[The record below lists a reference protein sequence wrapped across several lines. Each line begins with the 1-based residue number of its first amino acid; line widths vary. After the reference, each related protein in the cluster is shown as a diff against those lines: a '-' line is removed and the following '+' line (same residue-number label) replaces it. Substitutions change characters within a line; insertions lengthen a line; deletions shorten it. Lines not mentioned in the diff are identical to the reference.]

1 MSSKKIYLIR
11 HGQTD
16 YNKLN
21 IVQGRGIDTSLSKE
35 GHRQAKA
42 FFEAYKHIPF
52 RKIYTSTLQ
61 RTHQTVKPF
70 IENGYSVIPLPG
82 LDEISWGCAEGMTY
96 DDENNKQ
103 YYQIIESWKKG
114 NIHEKLD
121 GGESPLDI
129 MARQKDAFDFILSD
143 DGTPVLV
150 CLHGRAL
157 KIMLAWLSGKC
168 LSQQDTFHHDNLSL
182 YILNVSEDGK
192 VEIEVS
198 DDRSH
203 LDNVS

>member
-1 MSSKKIYLIR
+1 M
-11 HGQTD
+11 
-16 YNKLN
+16 N
-21 IVQGRGIDTSLSKE
+21 IVQGRGIDTTLSKE
-35 GHRQAKA
+35 GHRQAQA

-52 RKIYTSTLQ
+52 QKVYTSTLQ

-70 IENGYSVIPLPG
+70 IDYGHSAMSLPG
-82 LDEISWGCAEGMTY
+82 LDEISWGSSEGMTY

-103 YYQIIESWKKG
+103 YYKIIESWRNG
-114 NIHEKLD
+114 NIHEKIA
-121 GGESPLDI
+121 GGESPIDI
-129 MARQKDAFDFILSD
+129 MARQKKAFEYILSEP
-143 DGTPVLV
+143 GSPVLV

-198 DDRSH
+198 NDRSH
-203 LDNVS
+203 LESLAG